1 MQGVVPTEGQHL
13 TPYLTPTAPLKDA
26 PRPTA
31 RLVTGGKEAQLQGRE
46 SRMPTPS
53 TFLCFS
59 DSHSSRDCHCTKVK
73 MLQASQQQLK
83 KSGERQLTCNCPD
96 DQTIRRSWQPGYCF
110 NPFFFT
116 IDLPKGHTLTLFPH
130 PSLIF
135 LFATFLISLSIFHL
149 WLALASLLPSLAT
162 HIPFFEFDRISIVC
176 VNPLDLWLHPIKD

>member
-73 MLQASQQQLK
+73 MLQRVSSSSRSQVNDISPVIARMIKQ
-83 KSGERQLTCNCPD
+83 
-96 DQTIRRSWQPGYCF
+96 F
-110 NPFFFT
+110 V
-116 IDLPKGHTLTLFPH
+116 GHDN
-130 PSLIF
+130 
-135 LFATFLISLSIFHL
+135 
-149 WLALASLLPSLAT
+149 LAT
-162 HIPFFEFDRISIVC
+162 VLILFLHIWPTQRSHSYTFSPSFSHFSLCYIPYLSLHLSPVASTSISPPITSHTHSI
-176 VNPLDLWLHPIKD
+176 LWIWQNFYCLRKSSWFMTPPN

>member
-83 KSGERQLTCNCPD
+83 KSGERQITCNCPD
-96 DQTIRRSWQPGYCF
+96 DQTIRRSWQLDHCF
-110 NPFFFT
+110 NPFSSHLTYPKVTLLHFFPILLSFSFCYIPYLSLHLSPVAST
-116 IDLPKGHTLTLFPH
+116 SISPPITSHTH
-130 PSLIF
+130 
-135 LFATFLISLSIFHL
+135 SIL
-149 WLALASLLPSLAT
+149 WIWQNFYCLRKSSWFMTP
-162 HIPFFEFDRISIVC
+162 P
-176 VNPLDLWLHPIKD
+176 N

>member
-83 KSGERQLTCNCPD
+83 KSGERQITCNCPD
-96 DQTIRRSWQPGYCF
+96 DQTIRRSWQLDHCF
-110 NPFFFT
+110 NPFSSHLTYPKVTLLHFFP
-116 IDLPKGHTLTLFPH
+116 ILLSFF
-130 PSLIF
+130 SL
-135 LFATFLISLSIFHL
+135 LHSLSL
-149 WLALASLLPSLAT
+149 SPSFT
-162 HIPFFEFDRISIVC
+162 C
-176 VNPLDLWLHPIKD
+176 G

>member
-53 TFLCFS
+53 TFLCSS

-73 MLQASQQQLK
+73 MLQRVSSSSRSQVNDISPVIARMIKQFVGHDNLATV
-83 KSGERQLTCNCPD
+83 L
-96 DQTIRRSWQPGYCF
+96 IL
-110 NPFFFT
+110 FFT
-116 IDLPKGHTLTLFPH
+116 LDLPKGHTLTLFPH

-135 LFATFLISLSIFHL
+135 LFATLLISLSIFHL

-176 VNPLDLWLHPIKD
+176 VNPLDL